1 MKSLKETLIPTKKP
15 LTAAEIVVK
24 AREDRF
30 DSYDFFEQVFDD
42 FVELHGDHRGHED
55 NSIIGGLALL
65 GDVPVTVIATRKGK
79 DLAEKL
85 KTHNGSPQPAGYR
98 KAVHLMQQAD
108 KFNRPVIMF
117 VNTPGAYPGKSAE
130 QMGQGGA
137 IADAIRTSMDLKV
150 PVLSV
155 IYGEGGSGGA
165 LALAAANRVAMF
177 EHATYS
183 VLSPE
188 GFASILWRDASRAN
202 EAADVMGLTAGVLQQ
217 QGVIDH
223 IVPDMRPRKILRY
236 LRSWLTDEVEQ
247 LQRLTGDELIID
259 RQARFRKF

>member
-1 MKSLKETLIPTKKP
+1 MKSLKDTLRQTKK
-15 LTAAEIVVK
+15 TMIAADIVK
-24 AREDRF
+24 KSREDRF
-30 DSYDFFEQVFDD
+30 DSQDFFTHLFDE
-42 FVELHGDHRGHED
+42 FMELHGDHRGHED
-55 NSIIGGLALL
+55 ESILGGVAFL
-65 GDVPVTVIATRKGK
+65 GDTPVTVISTHKGQ

-98 KAVHLMQQAD
+98 KAVHLMRQSE
-108 KFNRPVIMF
+108 KFGRPVIMF

-137 IADAIRTSMDLKV
+137 IAESIRTSMQLRV
-150 PVLSV
+150 PVISV

-165 LALAAANRVAMF
+165 LALAAANRVIMF

-188 GFASILWRDASRAN
+188 GFASILWRDAARSN
-202 EAADVMGLTAGVLQQ
+202 EAAEIMGLTADVLLQ
-217 QGVIDH
+217 QGVVDDI
-223 IVPDMRPRKILRY
+223 IPDARPRKILRS
-236 LRSWLTDEVEQ
+236 LKAMLEDEVMQ
-247 LQRLTGDELIID
+247 LMQLSGDEVVAQ

>member
-1 MKSLKETLIPTKKP
+1 MKSFKETLMPTKKP

-30 DSYDFFEQVFDD
+30 DSHDFFNQVFDG
-42 FVELHGDHRGHED
+42 FTELYGDHRGHED
-55 NSIIGGLALL
+55 TSIVGGLAIL
-65 GDVPVTVIATRKGK
+65 GDTPVTVIATRKGR

-85 KTHNGSPQPAGYR
+85 KTHNGSPQPYGYR
-98 KAVHLMQQAD
+98 KAVHMMRQAE

-130 QMGQGGA
+130 QTGQGGA
-137 IADAIRTSMDLKV
+137 IAESILTSMDLKV
-150 PVLSV
+150 PVISV

-165 LALAAANRVAMF
+165 LALAAANKVLMF

-188 GFASILWRDASRAN
+188 GFASILWRDANRSS
-202 EAADVMGLTAGVLQQ
+202 EAAEVMGLTADVLQA

-223 IVPDMRPRKILRY
+223 IVPDMRPRKVFRY
-236 LRSWLTDEVEQ
+236 LRSWLSEEVVQ
-247 LQRLTGDELIID
+247 LQRLSGEELVD
-259 RQARFRKF
+259 HRQARFRKF

>member
-1 MKSLKETLIPTKKP
+1 MKRLKETFMPTKKP

-30 DSYDFFEQVFDD
+30 DSDMFFTQVFDD
-42 FVELHGDHRGHED
+42 FIALHGDHRGHED
-55 NSIIGGLALL
+55 ESIVGGLAFL

-79 DLAEKL
+79 DLTEKL

-98 KAVHLMQQAD
+98 KAVHMMRQAE

-117 VNTPGAYPGKSAE
+117 VNTPGAYAGKSAE

-137 IADAIRTSMDLKV
+137 IAESILTSMKLKV
-150 PVLSV
+150 PVISI

-165 LALAAANRVAMF
+165 LALAAANRVVML
-177 EHATYS
+177 EYATYS

-188 GFASILWRDASRAN
+188 GFASILWRDANRSN
-202 EAADVMGLTAGVLQQ
+202 EAAEIMGLTADVLES

-223 IVPDMRPRKILRY
+223 IVPEMRPRKVLRY
-236 LRSWLTDEVEQ
+236 LQRYLIDEVSQ
-247 LQRLTGDELIID
+247 LQGLSGDEIVAQ

>member
-1 MKSLKETLIPTKKP
+1 MKSLKETLMPTKKP

-30 DSYDFFEQVFDD
+30 DSQDFFTQVFEN
-42 FVELHGDHRGHED
+42 FMELHGDHHGHED
-55 NSIIGGLALL
+55 DSIVGGLAFL
-65 GDVPVTVIATRKGK
+65 GDVPVTVISTRKGT

-98 KAVHLMQQAD
+98 KAVHLMRQAD

-137 IADAIRTSMDLKV
+137 IAEAILTSMDLKV
-150 PVLSV
+150 PVISV

-165 LALAAANRVAMF
+165 LALAAANQVLMF

-188 GFASILWRDASRAN
+188 GFASILWRDASRSN
-202 EAADVMGLTAGVLQQ
+202 EAAEVMGITADVLLA

-236 LRSWLTDEVEQ
+236 LRSYLTEEVER
-247 LQRLTGDELIID
+247 LQRLSGDELVAH
-259 RQARFRKF
+259 RQDRFRKF

>member
-1 MKSLKETLIPTKKP
+1 MKRLKETLLQTKKP

-30 DSYDFFEQVFDD
+30 DSQDFFTQLFDD
-42 FVELHGDHRGHED
+42 FIELHGDHRGHED
-55 NSIIGGLALL
+55 NSIVGGLAFL
-65 GDVPVTVIATRKGK
+65 GETPVTVISTRKGQ

-98 KAVHLMQQAD
+98 KAVHLMQQAE
-108 KFNRPVIMF
+108 KFQRPVIMF

-137 IADAIRTSMDLKV
+137 IAESIRTSMGLKV
-150 PVLSV
+150 PVISV

-165 LALAAANRVAMF
+165 LALAAANRVLMF

-188 GFASILWRDASRAN
+188 GFASILWRDATRAN
-202 EAADVMGLTAGVLQQ
+202 EAADVMGLTADVLQE

-223 IVPDMRPRKILRY
+223 IVPDMRPRKVLRY
-236 LRSWLTDEVEQ
+236 LKAWLTEEVIQ
-247 LQRLTGDELIID
+247 LQHMSGDELVAH